1 MSIDPQRTLL
11 TTFNFRVALN
21 RSGGGAGGG
30 AGAGAGLGV
39 SAGISV
45 SAGASA
51 SASAGGGGLSAGA
64 SASFGVS
71 ASAAVGASVGVG
83 SSSGQLGDGG
93 FQECTG
99 LQIDMDVH
107 EITEGGRNDGT
118 VRLAGRGK
126 YTNIVLKRGMLYPV
140 GGTAVSEI
148 WGWLQ
153 GILSGQRPVVRYDG
167 VIQVLD
173 AASGA
178 TTATWVFDRGLP
190 AKVAGPTLNAKSGE
204 IAIEELT
211 IAHEGLRLRI

>member
-1 MSIDPQRTLL
+1 MSIDPQRTLVS
-11 TTFNFRVALN
+11 TFNFRVVLN
-21 RSGGGAGGG
+21 RSRGGAGGG
-30 AGAGAGLGV
+30 AGAGASIGV
-39 SAGISV
+39 SAGISL

-51 SASAGGGGLSAGA
+51 SASASGGGLSAGA
-64 SASFGVS
+64 SASVGASIGVS
-71 ASAAVGASVGVG
+71 AGIGAG

-107 EITEGGRNDGT
+107 EISEGGRNDGT
-118 VRLAGRGK
+118 VKLAGRGK

-167 VIQVLD
+167 VIEVLD

-178 TTATWVFDRGLP
+178 ATATWVFERGLP
-190 AKVAGPTLNAKSGE
+190 AKVSGPALNAKSGE
-204 IAIEELT
+204 IAIEELA